1 MSKPDNKCIGIT
13 FRWTE
18 QYLLTTLIQVLP
30 ALLAVCLFIM
40 LTSTL
45 MMSCQNVPADIQR
58 QILIRT
64 IGGCGIVYLSW
75 IIIGEMFLGYATKI
89 RLQHIMQE
97 MLPASSLKKFLTQVA
112 WIIMLLAGI
121 GVTLCLAHIVRMAL
135 FMAFY
140 YFADICRI
148 LMGLMSDSFGIDCTT
163 PQALYLIDYHTNLTA
178 GNIGYY
184 LSMASIY
191 TGIFWGLSLCI
202 IGGVLLCHR

>member
-1 MSKPDNKCIGIT
+1 MSKSDNKCIGIT

-45 MMSCQNVPADIQR
+45 MMSCQSVPADIQR
-58 QILIRT
+58 QILIKT

-75 IIIGEMFLGYATKI
+75 IIIGEMFLGHAAKT

-97 MLPASSLKKFLTQVA
+97 MLPTSPLKKFLTQVA
-112 WIIMLLAGI
+112 WTIILLAGI
-121 GVTLCLAHIVRMAL
+121 GVTFCLAHIVCMAL

-148 LMGLMSDSFGIDCTT
+148 LMDLMSDSFGIDCTT
-163 PQALYLIDYHTNLTA
+163 PQALNLIDYHTNLTA

-191 TGIFWGLSLCI
+191 TGIFWGL
-202 IGGVLLCHR
+202 LLYTVGRPLLRHR

>member
-1 MSKPDNKCIGIT
+1 MSKSDNKCIGIT

-18 QYLLTTLIQVLP
+18 QYLLTSLIQVLP
-30 ALLAVCLFIM
+30 ALLAVCLFIT

-45 MMSCQNVPADIQR
+45 TMSCQNVPADIQR

-64 IGGCGIVYLSW
+64 IGSCGMVYLSW
-75 IIIGEMFLGYATKI
+75 IIIGEMFLGHAAKT

-97 MLPASSLKKFLTQVA
+97 MLPTSPLKKFLTQVA
-112 WIIMLLAGI
+112 WTIILLAGI
-121 GVTLCLAHIVRMAL
+121 GVTFCLAHIVCMAL
-135 FMAFY
+135 FMVFY

-148 LMGLMSDSFGIDCTT
+148 LMDLMSDSFGIDCTT
-163 PQALYLIDYHTNLTA
+163 PQALNLIDYHTNLTA

-202 IGGVLLCHR
+202 IGGILLRRR

>member
-30 ALLAVCLFIM
+30 ALLAVCLLIM

-121 GVTLCLAHIVRMAL
+121 GVTSCLTHIVRMAL

-140 YFADICRI
+140 YFADICRM

-163 PQALYLIDYHTNLTA
+163 PQALNLIDNHTNLTT
-178 GNIGYY
+178 GNIGCY
-184 LSMASIY
+184 LSMASICA
-191 TGIFWGLSLCI
+191 GIFWGL
-202 IGGVLLCHR
+202 LLYTVGRPLLRRR

>member
-13 FRWTE
+13 FRWRE

-58 QILIRT
+58 QILIKT

-75 IIIGEMFLGYATKI
+75 IIIGEMFLSHAVKT

-97 MLPASSLKKFLTQVA
+97 MLPASPLKKFLTQVA
-112 WIIMLLAGI
+112 WTIILLAGT
-121 GVTLCLAHIVRMAL
+121 GVTFCLAHIVCMAL

-148 LMGLMSDSFGIDCTT
+148 LMDLMSDSFGIDCTT
-163 PQALYLIDYHTNLTA
+163 PQAFNLIDYHTNLTA

>member
-1 MSKPDNKCIGIT
+1 MSKSDNKCIGIT

-75 IIIGEMFLGYATKI
+75 IIIGEMFLGHAAKT

-97 MLPASSLKKFLTQVA
+97 MLPTSPLKKFLTQVA
-112 WIIMLLAGI
+112 WTIILLAGI
-121 GVTLCLAHIVRMAL
+121 GVTFCLAHIVCMAL

-148 LMGLMSDSFGIDCTT
+148 LMDLMSDSFGIDCTT

-191 TGIFWGLSLCI
+191 TGIFWGLLLCI

>member
-1 MSKPDNKCIGIT
+1 MSKSDNKCIGIT

-40 LTSTL
+40 LTSTF

-75 IIIGEMFLGYATKI
+75 IIIGEMFLGHAAKT

-97 MLPASSLKKFLTQVA
+97 MLPTSPLKKFLTQVA
-112 WIIMLLAGI
+112 WTIILLAGI
-121 GVTLCLAHIVRMAL
+121 GVTFCLAHIVCMAL
-135 FMAFY
+135 FMVFY
-140 YFADICRI
+140 YFADICHI
-148 LMGLMSDSFGIDCTT
+148 LMGLMSDSFGIYCTT
-163 PQALYLIDYHTNLTA
+163 PQALNLIDNHTNLTA
-178 GNIGYY
+178 GNIGCY

-191 TGIFWGLSLCI
+191 TGIFWGLLLCI
-202 IGGVLLCHR
+202 IGGVLLRCR

>member
-1 MSKPDNKCIGIT
+1 MY
-13 FRWTE
+13 RHH
-18 QYLLTTLIQVLP
+18 IQVERTILAHHANPSIARIACSVSVHNVDQYPHYELP
-30 ALLAVCLFIM
+30 
-40 LTSTL
+40 
-45 MMSCQNVPADIQR
+45 NVPADIQR

-75 IIIGEMFLGYATKI
+75 IIIGEMFLGHAAKT

-97 MLPASSLKKFLTQVA
+97 MLPTSPLKKFLTQVA
-112 WIIMLLAGI
+112 WTIILLAGT
-121 GVTLCLAHIVRMAL
+121 GVTFCLAHIVCMAL

-148 LMGLMSDSFGIDCTT
+148 LMDLMSDSFGIDCTT

>member
-1 MSKPDNKCIGIT
+1 MYRHHVQVNRTILTHHADPSVACIA
-13 FRWTE
+13 RSVSVYNAD
-18 QYLLTTLIQVLP
+18 QYPHDELPKRACRHTT
-30 ALLAVCLFIM
+30 
-40 LTSTL
+40 
-45 MMSCQNVPADIQR
+45 
-58 QILIRT
+58 T
-64 IGGCGIVYLSW
+64 IGGCGMVYLSW
-75 IIIGEMFLGYATKI
+75 IIIGEMFLGHAAKT

-97 MLPASSLKKFLTQVA
+97 MLPTSPLKKFLTQVA

-121 GVTLCLAHIVRMAL
+121 GATFCLAHIVRMAL

-163 PQALYLIDYHTNLTA
+163 PQALNLIDYHTNLTA

-202 IGGVLLCHR
+202 IGGVLLRHR